1 MRIKKERICIPIVFG
16 LLLLLCSCSSA
27 AQKSPPPEE
36 TENEIAIAASFR
48 QEDGTDLRGSTI
60 RFAFGGNSINY
71 PLGDDGEC
79 VISGLPKVGD
89 LMLTVFD
96 RQERIQGAMTL
107 SLSEG
112 AVIDATTDDS
122 GVGHII
128 LRGDTEEVA
137 LVFVLK
143 SDGSLLCALRLT
155 RPGPLNFALPQEAD

>member
-1 MRIKKERICIPIVFG
+1 MRIKKERICIPIVIG

-27 AQKSPPPEE
+27 PQKSPLPEE
-36 TENEIAIAASFR
+36 TETEIAIATPFR
-48 QEDGTDLRGSTI
+48 QEDEIDLRGSTI
-60 RFAFGGNSINY
+60 CFAFGGNSINY

-79 VISGLPKVGD
+79 IISGLLRVGD
-89 LMLTVFD
+89 LVLTVFD

-137 LVFVLK
+137 LVFILK
-143 SDGSLLCALRLT
+143 SDGSLLCTLRLT
-155 RPGPLNFALPQEAD
+155 RPGPLKFALPQEAD